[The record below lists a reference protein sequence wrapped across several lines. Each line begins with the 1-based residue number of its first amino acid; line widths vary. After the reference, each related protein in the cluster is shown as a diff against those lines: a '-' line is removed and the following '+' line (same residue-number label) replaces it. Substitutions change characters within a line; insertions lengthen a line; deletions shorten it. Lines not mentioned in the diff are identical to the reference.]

1 MRQIVAIVLRDFEG
15 LVLDAVIKV
24 LRERRA
30 INKRSTEREEAPAC
44 GSGCGC
50 GCGSLTITHTP
61 SAQSNPHPEELL
73 RQISALIDA
82 SVHGDKS
89 LHGGLVPDV
98 GVVQAGIQHDDSKG
112 QHIAGI

>member
-1 MRQIVAIVLRDFEG
+1 MRQIVAIVLRDFER

-30 INKRSTEREEAPAC
+30 INKRSTERKEASAC
-44 GSGCGC
+44 GS

-61 SAQSNPHPEELL
+61 SAQSNPHPEKLL

-112 QHIAGI
+112 QHVAGI